1 MRQNG
6 QITINFSVYNLIW
19 PFYIVCYSSVLV
31 ELESV
36 GGSLYVNLILCSSFE
51 LIAAFVAT
59 WLTKFNG
66 GEVLKWV
73 LNLLSIFFISFAFA
87 PLSLSQS
94 SFETTIFFITMML
107 SGKKKSYSI
116 LKEIFI

>member
-36 GGSLYVNLILCSSFE
+36 GGSLYVNLILCSCFE

-94 SFETTIFFITMML
+94 SFEITLFFIVMML
-107 SGKKKSYSI
+107 SGKNI
-116 LKEIFI
+116 Q